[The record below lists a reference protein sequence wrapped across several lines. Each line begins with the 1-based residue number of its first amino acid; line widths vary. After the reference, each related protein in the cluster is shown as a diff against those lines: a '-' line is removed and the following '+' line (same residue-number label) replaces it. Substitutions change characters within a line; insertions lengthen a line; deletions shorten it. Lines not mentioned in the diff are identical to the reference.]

1 MPYIFCL
8 ESPNK
13 VKKLQEYLGDD
24 YLVTASK
31 GHIRTLGEEKNI
43 GIAIENNFQPEF
55 HIDPKKRDVVAKLRA
70 EAGRCDTPIYLA
82 TDADREGE
90 AISWHIMEVLGVSL
104 SQVKRVVFTEITK
117 KAVLTALENPKEL
130 DMNMVNSQ
138 LARQILDKL
147 IGFKVSPCLWKE
159 FKNWKLSAGRV
170 QSVVTKLIIERE
182 QEILKFASSNYFKVS
197 AGFNLDNS
205 DKIMRAKK
213 TDITTELDARLTDV
227 DEVSNII
234 ANTDSGTA
242 TYWVD
247 GVTKTKSKR
256 QPSAPFITSSLQ
268 QEASNKLGMS
278 PDETM
283 SCAQKLYE
291 AGLITYMRT
300 DSLMLSEESLG
311 KIGTHIKAGY
321 GEEYHRRQQYT
332 KKAKGA
338 QEAHEAI
345 RPTDVG
351 KQDASSVAGIKPREA
366 KLYGLI
372 WKRTVAS
379 QMAPADVEIKTVKV
393 RLDHSACNPK
403 LDPAKHGHL
412 PTGQPYTF
420 VTKHEKILFDG
431 FLKLYSK
438 PSEAVEGNPEENG
451 EGGDDTTAG
460 TGQNLNATES
470 KRLETLFDSLKKG
483 QQVWCGFLS
492 ADEKQT
498 KPPNGRYT
506 EASLVKKL
514 EDLGIGRPSTYAS
527 MVGKVQEKSYI
538 EKKDIPAKDKE
549 FRSLGFKYPNELVI
563 TSKAV
568 KVDGEKNKLI
578 PSSLG
583 IMITGFLIKNFELFM
598 DYDFTANIELLLDQ
612 IAEGGKPW
620 QGVVQGV
627 WDYLS
632 PIISRIETNM
642 IMPATGHGDSN
653 IKSRSLGI
661 NPATGNEI
669 LVKRMR
675 TGWSIIENNIR
686 DTKQSKFASL
696 GLYNPETIT
705 LAEALPLLV
714 WPKNLGFYD
723 DEPVILNKKS
733 NIYITY
739 DGKHYSIENYSN
751 INKANPSLQ
760 TGTAHENINLATAI
774 TIINYFKTQS
784 AGGSAQQVST
794 DIKFDGV
801 DDYVIKQGPY
811 GYYIKYLNMY
821 NVPLPANVK
830 KNISLATKEN
840 CDTIIKNYL
849 SNKGQST
856 SLADIKIKP
865 AATKAPATTKAQAT
879 TKKASAA
886 KTVQPDVPWGA
897 DLSYTPTLLRESINR
912 TPSGCTSN
920 WDSAVNAANTTTITD
935 KPVKV
940 KTQRKKAVT
949 TEITI
954 DTTVDTTPV
963 KKETKPRAPRKK
975 KE

>member
-13 VKKLQEYLGDD
+13 VKKIQEYLGSD

-43 GIAIENNFQPEF
+43 GIDIDNEFRPEF

-90 AISWHIMEVLGVSL
+90 AISWHIMEVLGVPVD
-104 SQVKRVVFTEITK
+104 QVKRVVFTEITK
-117 KAVLTALENPKEL
+117 KAVLGALENPKEL

-138 LARQILDKL
+138 LARQVLDKL

-182 QEILKFASSNYFKVS
+182 QEISKFAASNYFKMN
-197 AGFNLDNS
+197 AGFNLDNT

-213 TDITTELDARLTDV
+213 TDITTELDARITDV
-227 DEVSNII
+227 NEVSNII

-242 TYWVD
+242 TYWID

-311 KIGTHIKAGY
+311 KIGEYIKTGY
-321 GEEYHRRQQYT
+321 GESYHRRQQYM

-345 RPTDVG
+345 RPTDVS
-351 KQDASSVAGIKPREA
+351 KQDVSSVAGIKPREA

-379 QMAPADVEIKTVKV
+379 QMSPADVEIKTVKV
-393 RLDHSACNPK
+393 RLDHSGCNPK
-403 LDPAKHGHL
+403 LDPAKNGHL
-412 PTGQPYTF
+412 PAGQPYTF

-438 PSEAVEGNPEENG
+438 PNEAVEGNPEETG
-451 EGGDDTTAG
+451 EGDED

-470 KRLETLFDSLKKG
+470 KRLEALFDNLKKG
-483 QQVWCGFLS
+483 QQVWCAFLT

-527 MVGKVQEKSYI
+527 MVSKVQEKSYI
-538 EKKDIPAKDKE
+538 EKKDIPAKEKE

-598 DYDFTANIELLLDQ
+598 DYDFTANIESLLDH
-612 IAEGGKPW
+612 IAEGTKPW
-620 QGVVQGV
+620 QGVVRGV
-627 WDYLS
+627 WDYIN
-632 PIISRIETNM
+632 PIIIRI
-642 IMPATGHGDSN
+642 DSN
-653 IKSRSLGI
+653 SNGMISLDGNDTSNLKSRSLGI
-661 NPATGNEI
+661 NPVTGNEI
-669 LVKRMR
+669 LIKRMR
-675 TGWSIIENNIR
+675 TGWSIIENNTR
-686 DTKQSKFASL
+686 DSKKSKFASL
-696 GLYNPETIT
+696 GIHNPETIT

-714 WPKNLGFYD
+714 WPKHLGFYD
-723 DEPVILNKKS
+723 DEPVILNKKT
-733 NIYITY
+733 NVYITY
-739 DGKHYSIENYSN
+739 DGKHYSIENYMN
-751 INKANPSLQ
+751 APANKGICAFTDQ
-760 TGTAHENINLATAI
+760 ENIDLSTAI
-774 TIINYFKTQS
+774 SIINYFKTQS
-784 AGGSAQQVST
+784 AGGQQVAT
-794 DIKFDGV
+794 DIKFEGV

-849 SNKGQST
+849 SNKGQVT
-856 SLADIKIKP
+856 SLSDIKIKP
-865 AATKAPATTKAQAT
+865 ATKAPTA
-879 TKKASAA
+879 TKKATDQS
-886 KTVQPDVPWGA
+886 V
-897 DLSYTPTLLRESINR
+897 
-912 TPSGCTSN
+912 TS
-920 WDSAVNAANTTTITD
+920 TEQ
-935 KPVKV
+935 PVKV
-940 KTQRKKAVT
+940 KTQRKKATPVT
-949 TEITI
+949 EESMTE
-954 DTTVDTTPV
+954 PV
-963 KKETKPRAPRKK
+963 KKERKPRTPRKK

>member
-1 MPYIFCL
+1 MPYLFAL
-8 ESPNK
+8 ESPAK
-13 VKKLQEYLGDD
+13 QKKIQEYLGSD

-43 GIAIENNFQPEF
+43 GIDVDNEFRPEF

-90 AISWHIMEVLGVSL
+90 AISWHIMEVLGVPIG
-104 SQVKRVVFTEITK
+104 QVKRVVFTEITK
-117 KAVLTALENPKEL
+117 KAVLAALEKPKEL

-138 LARQILDKL
+138 LARQVLDKL

-182 QEILKFASSNYFKVS
+182 QEISKFAASNYFKVS
-197 AGFNLDNS
+197 AGFNLDNT
-205 DKIMRAKK
+205 KINPKK
-213 TDITTELDARLTDV
+213 PDLSTELDARITDV
-227 DEVSNII
+227 NEVSNII

-242 TYWVD
+242 SYWID

-268 QEASNKLGMS
+268 QEASNKLNMS

-311 KIGTHIKAGY
+311 KIGEYIKTGY
-321 GEEYHRRQQYT
+321 GEGYHRRQQYT

-345 RPTDVG
+345 RPTDVS
-351 KQDASSVAGIKPREA
+351 KQDVTSVTGIKPREA

-393 RLDHSACNPK
+393 RLDHSGCNPK
-403 LDPAKHGHL
+403 VDPAKNGHL
-412 PTGQPYTF
+412 PAGQPYTF

-438 PSEAVEGNPEENG
+438 PNEAVEGNPEENG
-451 EGGDDTTAG
+451 EGGEDT

-470 KRLETLFDSLKKG
+470 KRLEALFDSLKKG
-483 QQVWCGFLS
+483 QQVWCGFLT

-538 EKKDIPAKDKE
+538 EKKDIPAKEKE
-549 FRSLGFKYPNELVI
+549 FRALGFKYPNELVI
-563 TSKAV
+563 TSKTV
-568 KVDGEKNKLI
+568 KVDGEKNKLM

-598 DYDFTANIELLLDQ
+598 DYDFTANIELLLDN
-612 IAEGGKPW
+612 IAEGTKPW
-620 QGVVQGV
+620 QGVVRGV
-627 WDYLS
+627 WDYIN
-632 PIISRIETNM
+632 PIIIRIDSNSNGM
-642 IMPATGHGDSN
+642 MSVTGNDTSN
-653 IKSRSLGI
+653 IKSRSLGT

-675 TGWSIIENNIR
+675 TGWSIIENNTS
-686 DTKQSKFASL
+686 DSKKSKFASL
-696 GLYNPETIT
+696 GIHNPETIT

-714 WPKNLGFYD
+714 WPKHLGFYD
-723 DEPVILNKKS
+723 DEPVILNKKT
-733 NIYITY
+733 NVYITY
-739 DGKHYSIENYSN
+739 DGKHYSIENYMN
-751 INKANPSLQ
+751 APTNK
-760 TGTAHENINLATAI
+760 GTCSFTDQENIDLSTAI
-774 TIINYFKTQS
+774 SIINYFKTQS
-784 AGGSAQQVST
+784 AGGQQVST

-856 SLADIKIKP
+856 TLSDIKIKP
-865 AATKAPATTKAQAT
+865 AITKQQPATKTQAT
-879 TKKASAA
+879 TKKAASAA
-886 KTVQPDVPWGA
+886 TAQ
-897 DLSYTPTLLRESINR
+897 
-912 TPSGCTSN
+912 
-920 WDSAVNAANTTTITD
+920 TTASTD
-935 KPVKV
+935 QPVKV
-940 KTQRKKAVT
+940 KTQRKKAAPVAEEST
-949 TEITI
+949 PLTSE
-954 DTTVDTTPV
+954 PV
-963 KKETKPRAPRKK
+963 KKESKPRAPRKK

>member
-1 MPYIFCL
+1 MPYLFAL
-8 ESPNK
+8 ESPAK
-13 VKKLQEYLGDD
+13 QKKLQEYLGDD

-55 HIDPKKRDVVAKLRA
+55 YIDPKKRDVVAKLRA

-90 AISWHIMEVLGVSL
+90 AISWHIMEVIGVSL

-182 QEILKFASSNYFKVS
+182 QEILKFASSNYFKVN

-205 DKIMRAKK
+205 DRIMRAKK
-213 TDITTELDARLTDV
+213 TDLTTELDARLTDV
-227 DEVSNII
+227 NEVSNII

-403 LDPAKHGHL
+403 LDPAKNGHL
-412 PTGQPYTF
+412 PAGQPYTF

-438 PSEAVEGNPEENG
+438 PSEAVEGNPEDNSE
-451 EGGDDTTAG
+451 EGSDDSS
-460 TGQNLNATES
+460 GQKINATES

-483 QQVWCGFLS
+483 QQVWCSFLA

-627 WDYLS
+627 WDYLN

-642 IMPATGHGDSN
+642 IMPTLTDSASGN
-653 IKSRSLGI
+653 SNLKSRSLGI

-714 WPKNLGFYD
+714 WPKNIGFYD
-723 DEPVILNKKS
+723 DEPVILNKKT
-733 NIYITY
+733 NVYITY
-739 DGKHYSIENYSN
+739 DGKHYSIENYMN
-751 INKANPSLQ
+751 INKSNPALQ
-760 TGTAHENINLATAI
+760 AGTAHESIDLSTAI

-840 CDTIIKNYL
+840 CDMIIKNYL

-865 AATKAPATTKAQAT
+865 AATKAPTTTKAQAT

-886 KTVQPDVPWGA
+886 KTVQPDV
-897 DLSYTPTLLRESINR
+897 TT
-912 TPSGCTSN
+912 
-920 WDSAVNAANTTTITD
+920 ANTNTAQS
-935 KPVKV
+935 VKV
-940 KTQRKKAVT
+940 KTQRKKPT
-949 TEITI
+949 QSNTEITI
-954 DTTVDTTPV
+954 DTTVDATAV
-963 KKETKPRAPRKK
+963 KKESKPRAPRKK

>member
-1 MPYIFCL
+1 MPYLFAL
-8 ESPNK
+8 ESPAK
-13 VKKLQEYLGDD
+13 QKKIQEYLGSD

-43 GIAIENNFQPEF
+43 GIDIANEFRPEF

-90 AISWHIMEVLGVSL
+90 AISWHIMEVLGVPVE
-104 SQVKRVVFTEITK
+104 QVKRIVFTEITK
-117 KAVLTALENPKEL
+117 KAILDALDKPKEL

-138 LARQILDKL
+138 LARQVLDKL

-182 QEILKFASSNYFKVS
+182 QEISKFAASNYFKVNG
-197 AGFNLDNS
+197 GFNLDNS
-205 DKIMRAKK
+205 KINPKK
-213 TDITTELDARLTDV
+213 PELTTELDARITDV
-227 DEVSNII
+227 NEVGDII
-234 ANTDSGTA
+234 ANTDLGTA
-242 TYWVD
+242 TYWID

-268 QEASNKLGMS
+268 QEASNKLAMS

-311 KIGTHIKAGY
+311 KIGEYIKGGY
-321 GEEYHRRQQYT
+321 GEGYHRRQQYT

-345 RPTDVG
+345 RPTDVS
-351 KQDASSVAGIKPREA
+351 KQNVSSVAGVKPREA

-379 QMAPADVEIKTVKV
+379 QMSPADVEIKTVKV
-393 RLDHSACNPK
+393 RLDHSGCNPK
-403 LDPAKHGHL
+403 LDPAKHNA
-412 PTGQPYTF
+412 GQPYTF

-438 PSEAVEGNPEENG
+438 PNEAVEGNPEENG
-451 EGGDDTTAG
+451 DGGEDT

-470 KRLETLFDSLKKG
+470 KRLEALFDSLKKG
-483 QQVWCGFLS
+483 QQVWCAFLN

-527 MVGKVQEKSYI
+527 MVSKVQEKSYI
-538 EKKDIPAKDKE
+538 EKKDIPAKEKE
-549 FRSLGFKYPNELVI
+549 FQSLGFKYPNELVI
-563 TSKAV
+563 TNKAV

-598 DYDFTANIELLLDQ
+598 DYDFTANIELLLDN
-612 IAEGGKPW
+612 IAEGTKPW
-620 QGVVQGV
+620 QGVVRGV
-627 WDYLS
+627 WDYIN
-632 PIISRIETNM
+632 PIIIRIDSNGALTS
-642 IMPATGHGDSN
+642 GDSN
-653 IKSRSLGI
+653 LKSRSLGT

-675 TGWSIIENNIR
+675 TGWSIIENNTR
-686 DTKQSKFASL
+686 DSKKSKFAAL

-705 LAEALPLLV
+705 LDEALPLLI
-714 WPKNLGFYD
+714 WPKQLGYYD
-723 DEPVILNKKS
+723 DEPVVLNKKT
-733 NIYITY
+733 NVYITY
-739 DGKHYSIENYSN
+739 DGKHYSIENYMTAPA
-751 INKANPSLQ
+751 NKGSCSFTDQ
-760 TGTAHENINLATAI
+760 ENIDLSTAI

-784 AGGSAQQVST
+784 AGGLQQVST
-794 DIKFDGV
+794 DIKFDGA

-840 CDTIIKNYL
+840 CDIIVKNYL
-849 SNKGQST
+849 TNKGQVT
-856 SLADIKIKP
+856 SLNDIKIKP
-865 AATKAPATTKAQAT
+865 VTATTTKASAAT
-879 TKKASAA
+879 TKKAASAQSA
-886 KTVQPDVPWGA
+886 TMPDQA
-897 DLSYTPTLLRESINR
+897 
-912 TPSGCTSN
+912 
-920 WDSAVNAANTTTITD
+920 
-935 KPVKV
+935 VKV
-940 KTQRKKAVT
+940 KTQRKKAVAET
-949 TEITI
+949 GEKA
-954 DTTVDTTPV
+954 VEPV
-963 KKETKPRAPRKK
+963 KKESKPRTPRKK
-975 KE
+975 KD

>member
-1 MPYIFCL
+1 MFVV
-8 ESPNK
+8 ESPSKINK
-13 VKKLQEYLGDD
+13 IQGFLGDD

-31 GHIRTLGEEKNI
+31 GHIRTLGEEKNM
-43 GIAIENNFQPEF
+43 GIDIANNFAPEF
-55 HIDPKKRDVVAKLRA
+55 HIDPKKRDVVAKLRSD
-70 EAGRCDTPIYLA
+70 AGRCDIPVYLA
-82 TDADREGE
+82 TDMDREGE
-90 AISWHIMEVLGVSL
+90 AISWHIREVLGLSL
-104 SQVKRVVFTEITK
+104 DQVKRVVFTEITK
-117 KAVLTALENPKEL
+117 KAVIDAIANPKEL

-138 LARQILDKL
+138 LARQVLDKL

-182 QEILKFASSNYFKVS
+182 QEISKFAASNYFKVC

-205 DKIMRAKK
+205 EKRMTAKK
-213 TDITTELDARLTDV
+213 ADLNTELDARITDV
-227 DEVSNII
+227 NEVSNII

-247 GVTKTKSKR
+247 GVTKSKSKR

-311 KIGTHIKAGY
+311 KIGAHIQGTY
-321 GEEYHRRQQYT
+321 GEGYHRKQQYT

-345 RPTDVG
+345 RPTDVS
-351 KQDASSVAGIKPREA
+351 KHDVSTVAGIKPREA

-379 QMAPADVEIKTVKV
+379 QMSPADVEIKTVKV
-393 RLDHSACNPK
+393 RLEHGACVPK
-403 LDPAKHGHL
+403 LDPAKHNG
-412 PTGQPYTF
+412 GQPYTF

-438 PSEAVEGNPEENG
+438 PSEAVEGNPE
-451 EGGDDTTAG
+451 GDDGDTDESTPS
-460 TGQNLNATES
+460 GQKLNDTES
-470 KRLETLFDSLKKG
+470 KRLEALFDSLKKG
-483 QQVWCGFLS
+483 QQVWCGFLT

-527 MVGKVQEKSYI
+527 MVSKVQEKSYI

-563 TSKAV
+563 TSKTV

-583 IMITGFLIKNFELFM
+583 IMITGFLINNFELFM
-598 DYDFTANIELLLDQ
+598 DYEFTANVELLLDH
-612 IAEGGKPW
+612 IAEGTKPW
-620 QGVVQGV
+620 QGVVRGV
-627 WDYLS
+627 WDYLN
-632 PIISRIETNM
+632 PIISRIETNSL
-642 IMPATGHGDSN
+642 MPALSDSAGGSSN
-653 IKSRSLGI
+653 LKSRTLGI
-661 NPATGNEI
+661 NPVTGNEI

-686 DTKQSKFASL
+686 DTKLTKFASL

-714 WPKNLGFYD
+714 WPKQLGFYD

-733 NIYITY
+733 NVYITY
-739 DGKHYSIENYSN
+739 DGKHYSIENYINANKSN
-751 INKANPSLQ
+751 ADLQ
-760 TGTAHENINLATAI
+760 VIPAHESIDLTTAI
-774 TIINYFKTQS
+774 TIINYFKTQT
-784 AGGSAQQVST
+784 AGGSTQQVST
-794 DIKFDGV
+794 DIKFDGA
-801 DDYVIKQGPY
+801 DDYIIKQGPY

-821 NVPLPANVK
+821 NIPLPANVK

-856 SLADIKIKP
+856 SLSDIKIKP
-865 AATKAPATTKAQAT
+865 AATKQPITKNQTT
-879 TKKASAA
+879 TKKATVSAS
-886 KTVQPDVPWGA
+886 TSQHDTNSTDQP
-897 DLSYTPTLLRESINR
+897 T
-912 TPSGCTSN
+912 
-920 WDSAVNAANTTTITD
+920 
-935 KPVKV
+935 KV
-940 KTQRKKAVT
+940 KTQRKKAT
-949 TEITI
+949 TVSEIT
-954 DTTVDTTPV
+954 DTSNTETSV

>member
-13 VKKLQEYLGDD
+13 VKKIQEYLGSD

-43 GIAIENNFQPEF
+43 GIDIDNEFRPEF
-55 HIDPKKRDVVAKLRA
+55 HIDPKKRDVVAKLRS

-90 AISWHIMEVLGVSL
+90 AISWHIMEVLGVPVE
-104 SQVKRVVFTEITK
+104 QVKRVVFTEITK
-117 KAVLTALENPKEL
+117 KAVLDALDKPKEL

-138 LARQILDKL
+138 LARQVLDKL

-182 QEILKFASSNYFKVS
+182 QEISKFAASNYFKVN

-205 DKIMRAKK
+205 KINPKK
-213 TDITTELDARLTDV
+213 PDLNTELDARIIDV
-227 DEVSNII
+227 NEVSNII

-242 TYWVD
+242 TYWID

-311 KIGTHIKAGY
+311 KIGEYVKTGY
-321 GEEYHRRQQYT
+321 GEGYHRRQQYT

-345 RPTDVG
+345 RPTDVS
-351 KQDASSVAGIKPREA
+351 KQDVTSVAGIKPREA

-379 QMAPADVEIKTVKV
+379 QMSPADVEIKTVKV

-403 LDPAKHGHL
+403 LDPAKHNA
-412 PTGQPYTF
+412 GQPYTF

-438 PSEAVEGNPEENG
+438 PNEAVEGNPEETG
-451 EGGDDTTAG
+451 EGGDDT

-470 KRLETLFDSLKKG
+470 KRLEALFDSLKKG
-483 QQVWCGFLS
+483 QQVWCAFLT

-527 MVGKVQEKSYI
+527 MVSKVQEKSYI
-538 EKKDIPAKDKE
+538 EKKDIPAKEKE

-563 TSKAV
+563 TSKSV

-598 DYDFTANIELLLDQ
+598 DYDFTANIESLLDN
-612 IAEGGKPW
+612 IAEGTKPW

-627 WDYLS
+627 WDYIN
-632 PIISRIETNM
+632 PIIIRIDSNGALTS
-642 IMPATGHGDSN
+642 GDSN
-653 IKSRSLGI
+653 LKSRSLGT

-675 TGWSIIENNIR
+675 TGWSIIENNTR
-686 DTKQSKFASL
+686 DNKKSKFATL

-714 WPKNLGFYD
+714 WPKQLGFYD
-723 DEPVILNKKS
+723 DEPVVLNKKT
-733 NIYITY
+733 NVYITY
-739 DGKHYSIENYSN
+739 DGKHYSIENY
-751 INKANPSLQ
+751 ITAPANK
-760 TGTAHENINLATAI
+760 GTCSITDQENIDLATAI
-774 TIINYFKTQS
+774 SIINYFKTQS
-784 AGGSAQQVST
+784 AGGQQVST
-794 DIKFDGV
+794 DIKFDGA

-840 CDTIIKNYL
+840 CDIIIKNYL
-849 SNKGQST
+849 TNKGQVTALS
-856 SLADIKIKP
+856 DIKIKP
-865 AATKAPATTKAQAT
+865 ATTKQQAVAKAQAT
-879 TKKASAA
+879 TKKAAPA
-886 KTVQPDVPWGA
+886 Q
-897 DLSYTPTLLRESINR
+897 E
-912 TPSGCTSN
+912 
-920 WDSAVNAANTTTITD
+920 TTTDQPT
-935 KPVKV
+935 KV
-940 KTQRKKAVT
+940 KTQRKKAAPVT
-949 TEITI
+949 EENTAE
-954 DTTVDTTPV
+954 PV
-963 KKETKPRAPRKK
+963 KKESKPRAPRKK
-975 KE
+975 KD

>member
-1 MPYIFCL
+1 MPYLFAL
-8 ESPNK
+8 ESPAK
-13 VKKLQEYLGDD
+13 QKKIQEYLGSD

-43 GIAIENNFQPEF
+43 GIDVENEFRPEF

-90 AISWHIMEVLGVSL
+90 AISWHIMEVLGVPVD
-104 SQVKRVVFTEITK
+104 QVKRVVFTEITK
-117 KAVLTALENPKEL
+117 KAVLGALENPKEL

-138 LARQILDKL
+138 LARQVLDKL

-182 QEILKFASSNYFKVS
+182 QEISKFAASNYFKVS
-197 AGFNLDNS
+197 AGFNLDNT
-205 DKIMRAKK
+205 KINSKRP
-213 TDITTELDARLTDV
+213 DLNTELDSRITDV
-227 DEVSNII
+227 NEVSNII

-242 TYWVD
+242 TYWID

-311 KIGTHIKAGY
+311 KIGEYIKTGY
-321 GEEYHRRQQYT
+321 GEGYHRRQQYT

-345 RPTDVG
+345 RPTDIS
-351 KQDASSVAGIKPREA
+351 KQDVSSVAGIKPREA

-379 QMAPADVEIKTVKV
+379 QMSPADVEIKTVKV
-393 RLDHSACNPK
+393 RLDHSGCNPK
-403 LDPAKHGHL
+403 LDPIKHNG
-412 PTGQPYTF
+412 GQPYTF

-438 PSEAVEGNPEENG
+438 PNEAVEGNPEETG
-451 EGGDDTTAG
+451 EGDED
-460 TGQNLNATES
+460 TGQNLNVTES
-470 KRLETLFDSLKKG
+470 KRLEALFDSLKKG
-483 QQVWCGFLS
+483 QQVWCSFIN
-492 ADEKQT
+492 ADERQT
-498 KPPNGRYT
+498 KPPNARYT

-527 MVGKVQEKSYI
+527 MVSKVQEKSYI
-538 EKKDIPAKDKE
+538 EKKDIPAKEKE

-568 KVDGEKNKLI
+568 KVDGEKNKLM

-598 DYDFTANIELLLDQ
+598 DYDFTANIESLLDH
-612 IAEGGKPW
+612 IAEGTKPW

-627 WDYLS
+627 WDYIN
-632 PIISRIETNM
+632 PIIIRIDSNSNDM
-642 IMPATGHGDSN
+642 ISEHGNDTSN

-661 NPATGNEI
+661 NPVTGNEI
-669 LVKRMR
+669 IVKRMR

-686 DTKQSKFASL
+686 DSRKAKFASL
-696 GLYNPETIT
+696 GIHNPETIT

-714 WPKNLGFYD
+714 WPKQLGFYD
-723 DEPVILNKKS
+723 DEPVVLNKKT
-733 NIYITY
+733 NVYITY
-739 DGKHYSIENYSN
+739 DGKHYSIENYMN
-751 INKANPSLQ
+751 APANKGICTFTDQ
-760 TGTAHENINLATAI
+760 ENIDLSTAI
-774 TIINYFKTQS
+774 SIINYFKTQS
-784 AGGSAQQVST
+784 AGGQQVST
-794 DIKFDGV
+794 DIKFEGV

-830 KNISLATKEN
+830 KNISLATKDN
-840 CDTIIKNYL
+840 CDIIIKNYL
-849 SNKGQST
+849 SNKGQVT
-856 SLADIKIKP
+856 SLSDIKIKP
-865 AATKAPATTKAQAT
+865 ATTKLQPATKAQAT
-879 TKKASAA
+879 TKKAVAS
-886 KTVQPDVPWGA
+886 KTSQPDVTA
-897 DLSYTPTLLRESINR
+897 S
-912 TPSGCTSN
+912 
-920 WDSAVNAANTTTITD
+920 TD
-935 KPVKV
+935 QPVKV
-940 KTQRKKAVT
+940 KTQRKKAAPVAA
-949 TEITI
+949 ES
-954 DTTVDTTPV
+954 TPALLTSESV
-963 KKETKPRAPRKK
+963 KKESKPRAPRKK

>member
-1 MPYIFCL
+1 MPYLFAL

-13 VKKLQEYLGDD
+13 VKKIQDYLGND

-43 GIAIENNFQPEF
+43 GINIDNGFQPEF
-55 HIDPKKRDVVAKLRA
+55 HIDPKKRDVVAKLRS

-90 AISWHIMEVLGVSL
+90 AIAWHILEVLGVTIN
-104 SQVKRVVFTEITK
+104 QVKRVVFTEITK
-117 KAVLTALENPKEL
+117 KAVTDALANPKAL

-138 LARQILDKL
+138 LARQVLDKL

-182 QEILKFASSNYFKVS
+182 QEISKFAASNYFKVC

-205 DKIMRAKK
+205 DKSMRAKK
-213 TDITTELDARLTDV
+213 CDLSTELDARITDV
-227 DEVSNII
+227 NEVSNII

-242 TYWVD
+242 TYWIE

-311 KIGTHIKAGY
+311 KIGTHIQTTY
-321 GEEYHRRQQYT
+321 GDGYHRKQQYT

-345 RPTDVG
+345 RPTDVS
-351 KQDASSVAGIKPREA
+351 KQDVSSVTGIKPREA

-379 QMAPADVEIKTVKV
+379 QMSPADVEIKTVKV
-393 RLDHSACNPK
+393 RLDHSACIPK
-403 LDPAKHGHL
+403 LDPAKHNA
-412 PTGQPYTF
+412 GQPYIF

-438 PSEAVEGNPEENG
+438 PSEAIEGNPEEHS
-451 EGGDDTTAG
+451 EGSEGDTSSS
-460 TGQNLNATES
+460 GQNLNATES
-470 KRLETLFDSLKKG
+470 KRLEALFDSLKKG
-483 QQVWCGFLS
+483 QQVWCSFLT

-527 MVGKVQEKSYI
+527 MVSKVQEKSYI
-538 EKKDIPAKDKE
+538 EKRDIPAKDKE

-563 TSKAV
+563 TSKSV

-598 DYDFTANIELLLDQ
+598 DYEFTANIELLLDN
-612 IAEGGKPW
+612 IAEGTKPW
-620 QGVVQGV
+620 QGVVKGV
-627 WDYLS
+627 WDYLN
-632 PIISRIETNM
+632 PVISRIEAD
-642 IMPATGHGDSN
+642 ILIPAITDSAGGN
-653 IKSRSLGI
+653 SNLKSRSLGI

-669 LVKRMR
+669 IVKRMR
-675 TGWSIIENNIR
+675 TGWTIIENNIQN
-686 DTKQSKFASL
+686 TKLSKFAAL

-705 LAEALPLLV
+705 LAEALPLLI
-714 WPKNLGFYD
+714 WPKQLGYYD
-723 DEPVILNKKS
+723 DEPVILNKKG
-733 NIYITY
+733 NVYITY
-739 DGKHYSIENYSN
+739 DGKHYSIENYTNSN
-751 INKANPSLQ
+751 KSNPELQ
-760 TGTAHENINLATAI
+760 AITAHESIDLSNAI

-784 AGGSAQQVST
+784 AGGGTTQQVST
-794 DIKFDGV
+794 DIKFDGAE
-801 DDYVIKQGPY
+801 DYVIKQGPY

-821 NVPLPANVK
+821 NIPLPANVK

-840 CDTIIKNYL
+840 CDMIIKNYL
-849 SNKGQST
+849 SNKGQTT

-865 AATKAPATTKAQAT
+865 AATKQPVTKARTT
-879 TKKASAA
+879 TKKATAS
-886 KTVQPDVPWGA
+886 
-897 DLSYTPTLLRESINR
+897 
-912 TPSGCTSN
+912 
-920 WDSAVNAANTTTITD
+920 DSATLDTQANVNSTGQPT
-935 KPVKV
+935 KV
-940 KTQRKKAVT
+940 KTQRKKGT
-949 TEITI
+949 TLSEIPDLT
-954 DTTVDTTPV
+954 DTETPV
-963 KKETKPRAPRKK
+963 KKEGKPRAPRKK

>member
-1 MPYIFCL
+1 MKYMFVL

-13 VKKLQEYLGDD
+13 VSKIQGFLGDD

-31 GHIRTLGEEKNI
+31 GHIRTLGEEKNM
-43 GIAIENNFQPEF
+43 GIDIANNFAPEF
-55 HIDPKKRDVVAKLRA
+55 HVDPKKRDVVAKMRS
-70 EAGRCDTPIYLA
+70 EAGRCDIPVYLA
-82 TDADREGE
+82 TDMDREGE
-90 AISWHIMEVLGVSL
+90 AISWHIREVLGL
-104 SQVKRVVFTEITK
+104 SPDQVKRVVFTEITK
-117 KAVLTALENPKEL
+117 KAVTDALANPKEL

-138 LARQILDKL
+138 LARQVLDKL

-182 QEILKFASSNYFKVS
+182 QEISKFAASNYFKVV

-205 DKIMRAKK
+205 DKAMTTKK
-213 TDITTELDARLTDV
+213 TDLSTELDARITDV
-227 DEVSNII
+227 NEVSNII

-242 TYWVD
+242 TYWID

-311 KIGTHIKAGY
+311 KIGTHIQSTF
-321 GEEYHRRQQYT
+321 GEGYHRRQQYT

-345 RPTDVG
+345 RPTDVS
-351 KQDASSVAGIKPREA
+351 KHDVSSVTGIKPREA
-366 KLYGLI
+366 KLYALI

-379 QMAPADVEIKTVKV
+379 QMSPADVEIKTVKV
-393 RLDHSACNPK
+393 RLEHSACVPK
-403 LDPAKHGHL
+403 LDPAKHNS
-412 PTGQPYTF
+412 GQPYIF
-420 VTKHEKILFDG
+420 ITKHEKILFDG

-438 PSEAVEGNPEENG
+438 PSEAVEGNPE
-451 EGGDDTTAG
+451 GDDG
-460 TGQNLNATES
+460 DSNDSSLSGQKLNATES
-470 KRLETLFDSLKKG
+470 KRLEALFDTLKKG
-483 QQVWCGFLS
+483 QQVWCNNLS

-527 MVGKVQEKSYI
+527 MVSKVQEKSYV
-538 EKKDIPAKDKE
+538 EKRDIPAKDKE
-549 FRSLGFKYPNELVI
+549 FRTLGFKYPNELII
-563 TSKAV
+563 TSKTV

-598 DYDFTANIELLLDQ
+598 DYEFTANIELLLDN
-612 IAEGGKPW
+612 IAEGSKQW
-620 QGVVQGV
+620 HVVVGSV
-627 WDYLS
+627 WNYLN
-632 PIISRIETNM
+632 PIISRIEANTL
-642 IMPATGHGDSN
+642 MPTLNDSTCN

-675 TGWSIIENNIR
+675 TGWSIIENNTQ
-686 DTKQSKFASL
+686 DSKKSKFAAL

-705 LAEALPLLV
+705 LEEALPLLI
-714 WPKNLGFYD
+714 WPKQLGYYD

-739 DGKHYSIENYSN
+739 DGKHYSIENYVNAPINNGNHN
-751 INKANPSLQ
+751 IEN
-760 TGTAHENINLATAI
+760 HEAIDLATAI
-774 TIINYFKTQS
+774 TIINYFKTQT
-784 AGGSAQQVST
+784 AGGQQTTT
-794 DIKFDGV
+794 DIKFENAT
-801 DDYVIKQGPY
+801 DYVIKQGPY

-840 CDTIIKNYL
+840 CDVIIKNYL
-849 SNKGQST
+849 SNKGQTT
-856 SLADIKIKP
+856 SLNDIKIKP
-865 AATKAPATTKAQAT
+865 AAEKKATATTITKEKNT
-879 TKKASAA
+879 TKKAASTDTTEQQTVASA
-886 KTVQPDVPWGA
+886 P
-897 DLSYTPTLLRESINR
+897 
-912 TPSGCTSN
+912 
-920 WDSAVNAANTTTITD
+920 
-935 KPVKV
+935 KV
-940 KTQRKKAVT
+940 KTQRKKTVSEPVANITT
-949 TEITI
+949 TESM
-954 DTTVDTTPV
+954 PE
-963 KKETKPRAPRKK
+963 KKPRAPRKK

>member
-1 MPYIFCL
+1 MPYLFAL
-8 ESPNK
+8 ESPAK
-13 VKKLQEYLGDD
+13 QKKIQEYLGSD

-43 GIAIENNFQPEF
+43 GIDVDNEFRPEF
-55 HIDPKKRDVVAKLRA
+55 HIDPKKRDVVAKLRS

-90 AISWHIMEVLGVSL
+90 AISWHIMEVLGVPVD
-104 SQVKRVVFTEITK
+104 QVKRVVFTEITK
-117 KAVLTALENPKEL
+117 KAVLGALENPKEL

-138 LARQILDKL
+138 LARQVLDKL

-182 QEILKFASSNYFKVS
+182 QEISKFAASNYFKVNG
-197 AGFNLDNS
+197 GFNLDNS
-205 DKIMRAKK
+205 KINPKK
-213 TDITTELDARLTDV
+213 PDLNTELDARITDV
-227 DEVSNII
+227 NEVSNII
-234 ANTDSGTA
+234 TNTDSGTA
-242 TYWVD
+242 TYWID

-311 KIGTHIKAGY
+311 KIGEYVKAGY
-321 GEEYHRRQQYT
+321 GEGYHRRQQYT

-345 RPTDVG
+345 RPTDVS
-351 KQDASSVAGIKPREA
+351 KQDVTSVAGIKPREA

-379 QMAPADVEIKTVKV
+379 QMSPADVEIKTVKV
-393 RLDHSACNPK
+393 RLDHSGCNPK
-403 LDPAKHGHL
+403 LDPTKHNA
-412 PTGQPYTF
+412 GQPYTF

-438 PSEAVEGNPEENG
+438 PNEAVEGNPDENG
-451 EGGDDTTAG
+451 DGGEE
-460 TGQNLNATES
+460 TGQNLSGTES
-470 KRLETLFDSLKKG
+470 KRLEALFDSLKKG
-483 QQVWCGFLS
+483 QQVWCAFLS

-527 MVGKVQEKSYI
+527 MVSKVQEKSYI
-538 EKKDIPAKDKE
+538 EKKDIPAKEKE

-598 DYDFTANIELLLDQ
+598 DYDFTANIESLLDN
-612 IAEGGKPW
+612 IAEGTKPW

-627 WDYLS
+627 WDYIN
-632 PIISRIETNM
+632 PIIIRIDSNGALTSS
-642 IMPATGHGDSN
+642 DSN
-653 IKSRSLGI
+653 IKSRSLGT

-675 TGWSIIENNIR
+675 TGWSIIENNTR
-686 DTKQSKFASL
+686 DNKKSKFATL

-714 WPKNLGFYD
+714 WPKQLGYYD
-723 DEPVILNKKS
+723 DEPVVLNKKT
-733 NIYITY
+733 NVYITY
-739 DGKHYSIENYSN
+739 DGKHYSIENY
-751 INKANPSLQ
+751 INAPANK
-760 TGTAHENINLATAI
+760 GTCPIIEQENIDLATAI
-774 TIINYFKTQS
+774 SIINYFKTQS
-784 AGGSAQQVST
+784 AGGQQVST
-794 DIKFDGV
+794 DIKFDGA

-849 SNKGQST
+849 TNKGQVTALS
-856 SLADIKIKP
+856 DIKIKP
-865 AATKAPATTKAQAT
+865 ATTKQQAVAKAQAT
-879 TKKASAA
+879 TKKAAPA
-886 KTVQPDVPWGA
+886 Q
-897 DLSYTPTLLRESINR
+897 E
-912 TPSGCTSN
+912 
-920 WDSAVNAANTTTITD
+920 TTTDQPT
-935 KPVKV
+935 KV
-940 KTQRKKAVT
+940 KTQRKKAAPVT
-949 TEITI
+949 EENTAE
-954 DTTVDTTPV
+954 PV
-963 KKETKPRAPRKK
+963 KKESKPRAPRKK
-975 KE
+975 KD

>member
-1 MPYIFCL
+1 MKYMFVV
-8 ESPNK
+8 ESPSKINK
-13 VKKLQEYLGDD
+13 IQGFLGDD

-31 GHIRTLGEEKNI
+31 GHIRTLGEEKNM
-43 GIAIENNFQPEF
+43 GIDIANNFAPEF
-55 HIDPKKRDVVAKLRA
+55 HIDPKKRDVVAKMRA
-70 EAGRCDTPIYLA
+70 DAGRSDIPVYLA
-82 TDADREGE
+82 TDMDREGE
-90 AISWHIMEVLGVSL
+90 AISWHIREVLGL
-104 SQVKRVVFTEITK
+104 SPDQVKRVVFTEITK
-117 KAVLTALENPKEL
+117 KAVTDALANPKEL
-130 DMNMVNSQ
+130 DMHMVNSQ
-138 LARQILDKL
+138 LARQVLDKL

-182 QEILKFASSNYFKVS
+182 QEISKFAASNYFKVT

-205 DKIMRAKK
+205 DKAMTAKK
-213 TDITTELDARLTDV
+213 SDLSTELDARITDV
-227 DEVSNII
+227 NEVSNII

-256 QPSAPFITSSLQ
+256 HPSAPFITSSLQ

-300 DSLMLSEESLG
+300 DSLMLSDESLG
-311 KIGTHIKAGY
+311 KIGTHIQSTFGD
-321 GEEYHRRQQYT
+321 GYHRRQQYT

-345 RPTDVG
+345 RPTDVS
-351 KQDASSVAGIKPREA
+351 KHDASSVAGIKPREA

-379 QMAPADVEIKTVKV
+379 QMSPADVEIKTVKV
-393 RLDHSACNPK
+393 WLDHSACVPK
-403 LDPAKHGHL
+403 LDPAKHNGS
-412 PTGQPYTF
+412 QPYTF

-438 PSEAVEGNPEENG
+438 QSEAVEGNPE
-451 EGGDDTTAG
+451 GDDGDTNDSSSP
-460 TGQNLNATES
+460 GQKLNVTES
-470 KRLETLFDSLKKG
+470 KRLEALFDTLKKG
-483 QQVWCGFLS
+483 QQVWCNNLS

-527 MVGKVQEKSYI
+527 MVSKVQEKSYV
-538 EKKDIPAKDKE
+538 EKRDIPAKEKE
-549 FRSLGFKYPNELVI
+549 FKTLGFRYPNELII
-563 TSKAV
+563 TSKTV
-568 KVDGEKNKLI
+568 NVDGEKNKLI

-598 DYDFTANIELLLDQ
+598 DYEFTANIELLLDN
-612 IAEGGKPW
+612 IAEGTKQW
-620 QGVVQGV
+620 YGVVGGV
-627 WDYLS
+627 WNYLN
-632 PIISRIETNM
+632 PIISRIEANSLIPVLNGST
-642 IMPATGHGDSN
+642 SN
-653 IKSRSLGI
+653 LKSRSLGI

-675 TGWSIIENNIR
+675 TGWSIIENNTQ
-686 DTKQSKFASL
+686 DSKKSKFAAI

-705 LAEALPLLV
+705 LEEALPLLI
-714 WPKNLGFYD
+714 WPKQLGYYD

-739 DGKHYSIENYSN
+739 DGKHYSIENHINAQANKGNHN
-751 INKANPSLQ
+751 IVN
-760 TGTAHENINLATAI
+760 HETIDLATAI
-774 TIINYFKTQS
+774 IIINYFKTQT
-784 AGGSAQQVST
+784 AGGQQTST
-794 DIKFDGV
+794 DIKFEDAT
-801 DDYVIKQGPY
+801 DYVIKQGPY

-830 KNISLATKEN
+830 KNITLATKEN
-840 CDTIIKNYL
+840 CDVIIKNYL

-856 SLADIKIKP
+856 SLNDIKIKP
-865 AATKAPATTKAQAT
+865 AAE
-879 TKKASAA
+879 KKASGT
-886 KTVQPDVPWGA
+886 TVKQATKKV
-897 DLSYTPTLLRESINR
+897 
-912 TPSGCTSN
+912 TST
-920 WDSAVNAANTTTITD
+920 DTTEQQSSTSA
-935 KPVKV
+935 PKV
-940 KTQRKKAVT
+940 KTQRKQKSLSAAPEPVANISTAESMPEKKA
-949 TEITI
+949 
-954 DTTVDTTPV
+954 
-963 KKETKPRAPRKK
+963 RAPRKK